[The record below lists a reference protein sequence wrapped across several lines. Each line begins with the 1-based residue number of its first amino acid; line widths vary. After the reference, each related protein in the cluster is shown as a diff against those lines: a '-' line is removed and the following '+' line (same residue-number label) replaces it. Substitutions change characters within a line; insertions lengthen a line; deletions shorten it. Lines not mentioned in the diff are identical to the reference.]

1 MPNTK
6 NQSEVPASNT
16 TTPAPPDVS
25 ILQRAH
31 GTVMGIAVVLMFPFG
46 ALSMRLLQA
55 RGVVWLHMAWQVVSL
70 LLLTAGFGMGVNM
83 AKQLGVVSGHPPVI
97 QQLLISPQIYDPPA
111 KHHTLLGTVLFAL
124 FWVQPFFG
132 LAHHFLFI
140 KKHSR
145 TAVSYMHIWY
155 GRALFIM
162 AIVNGGLGLHLAAML
177 GNRTIVGE
185 IAYGVVAGFVG
196 LLYVC
201 GASFGEWRRLEATKP
216 RANGDVPDGQ

>member
-1 MPNTK
+1 M
-6 NQSEVPASNT
+6 A
-16 TTPAPPDVS
+16 
-25 ILQRAH
+25 AH
-31 GTVMGIAVVLMFPFG
+31 GLAGGVTAAADSRIRDRREHGQTARSRKRPSTRYT
-46 ALSMRLLQA
+46 AAANLL
-55 RGVVWLHMAWQVVSL
+55 
-70 LLLTAGFGMGVNM
+70 
-83 AKQLGVVSGHPPVI
+83 
-97 QQLLISPQIYDPPA
+97 QIYDPPA

-145 TAVSYMHIWY
+145 TAVSYVHIWY

-162 AIVNGGLGLHLAAML
+162 AIVNGGLGLHLAALL

-216 RANGDVPDGQ
+216 RANGNVPGGE